1 MRTEDLIVELASR
14 VEPVRPLPSPAVR
27 TVGWLIVAA
36 ACAAAGMAAFGLRHG
51 LGDLARSTE
60 FLATAFIAIAA
71 VLFGSFAALVLA
83 VPGAERSPAL
93 RGSTLALVALWFVL
107 LVTAIVRG
115 GEGFSAIAD
124 WPVCFLRVL
133 LISLVPAWLLVVMVR
148 RAAPLSLAWTAALA
162 AMAALSTGAI
172 AIQFICPF
180 TDPGHALLG
189 HLGPVILLGAVGAL
203 MAPRFLSNPRDI
215 VGLAR

>member
-1 MRTEDLIVELASR
+1 M
-14 VEPVRPLPSPAVR
+14 RPLPSPAVR
-27 TVGWLIVAA
+27 TVAWLIVAA
-36 ACAAAGMAAFGLRHG
+36 ACVAAGMAAFGLRHG
-51 LGDLARSTE
+51 ADDLARSTE
-60 FLATAFIAIAA
+60 FLATAVLAIAT
-71 VLFGSFAALVLA
+71 VLFGSLAALVLA

-115 GEGFSAIAD
+115 GHGFSAIAD

-162 AMAALSTGAI
+162 AMAALSTGAV

-189 HLGPVILLGAVGAL
+189 HLGPVILLSAIGAR
-203 MAPRFLSNPRDI
+203 MAPRFLSHPRYI
-215 VGLAR
+215 VGRTS